1 MQWLATFFALLALSL
16 MLRHGLAWFRHSE
29 NRVPGVS
36 EAGQGLV
43 EYGLTIVF
51 VGIVAVGIVSVLGS
65 QIDTT
70 FDRIQCEFSGGE
82 WHADEGNNNSSRCR

>member
-16 MLRHGLAWFRHSE
+16 MLHRGLRALHRSGTG
-29 NRVPGVS
+29 VPRMS

-43 EYGLTIVF
+43 EYGFTIVL
-51 VGIVAVGIVSVLGS
+51 VGIVAIGIVSVLGS

-70 FDRIQCEFSGGE
+70 FDKIQCEFSGGE
-82 WHADEGNNNSSRCR
+82 WHTDQGNGNSSQCR